1 MVKSYRDF
9 LNDSNS
15 DNKSRPNID
24 ANEKK
29 DNKAY
34 LDVWK
39 VNPSYKDVCTRETIL
54 KATSLVVIGL
64 LFFTSVL
71 YSTYNLALSIGIAG
85 IVTISFIMVFH
96 KKFFRLRHIFNSHS
110 FEPFGD
116 FVFWQAKYDKSV
128 LFFTNHKELSTT
140 GVRIFRINVLP
151 ENVHANTNR
160 FFKGLHAL
168 KVPFSYQVI
177 QRPLQTSNN
186 SNGSETTSFETI
198 IYFITFYN
206 IKGKIT
212 E

>member
-15 DNKSRPNID
+15 NNRFRPNTD

-29 DNKAY
+29 DNRAY

-39 VNPSYKDVCTRETIL
+39 VNPSYKDVSTSETVL
-54 KATSLVVIGL
+54 KATSLVVMGL
-64 LFFTSVL
+64 LFFSSVL

-85 IVTISFIMVFH
+85 IITISFIVAFH
-96 KKFFRLRHIFNSHS
+96 KNFFSLRHIFDSRS

-160 FFKGLHAL
+160 FFKNLL
-168 KVPFSYQVI
+168 
-177 QRPLQTSNN
+177 
-186 SNGSETTSFETI
+186 
-198 IYFITFYN
+198 
-206 IKGKIT
+206 
-212 E
+212 